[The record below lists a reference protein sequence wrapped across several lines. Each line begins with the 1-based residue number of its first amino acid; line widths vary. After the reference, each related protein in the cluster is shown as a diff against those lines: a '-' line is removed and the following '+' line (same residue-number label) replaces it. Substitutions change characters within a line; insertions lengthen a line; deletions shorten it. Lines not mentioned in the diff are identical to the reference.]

1 MLCTRPAAV
10 DAAVEGVKITLDV
23 GGLVPGVGIVPDVI
37 IAMISAGQGND
48 SEALF
53 SLACAVPF
61 WGETVRLE
69 ELISEYGNGY

>member
-37 IAMISAGQGND
+37 SAMSSAGQGND
-48 SEALF
+48 CEALF

-69 ELISEYGNGY
+69 ELIREYGNG